1 MKVNAIYPGTFDPV
15 TNGHIDLIRRA
26 AVLFNEV
33 IVGVANSSDKKP
45 LFNLEERVEFVRV
58 SIENLSNVKVVGF
71 DGLLVSLAL
80 EHNARAILRGL
91 RAVSDFEYEFQL
103 ASMNRKLAPEL
114 ESIFLTPA
122 EEFSFLSS
130 TLVKE
135 IAALAGDTSAF
146 VPQIVQDALS
156 KKR

>member
-1 MKVNAIYPGTFDPV
+1 MKRIIYPGTFDPV

-33 IVGVANSSDKKP
+33 IVGVADSSDKKP

-58 SIENLSNVKVVGF
+58 SVANLSNVKVVGF
-71 DGLLVSLAL
+71 NGLLVSLAL
-80 EHNARAILRGL
+80 EHHARAILRGL

-146 VPQIVQDALS
+146 VPHIVQNALS